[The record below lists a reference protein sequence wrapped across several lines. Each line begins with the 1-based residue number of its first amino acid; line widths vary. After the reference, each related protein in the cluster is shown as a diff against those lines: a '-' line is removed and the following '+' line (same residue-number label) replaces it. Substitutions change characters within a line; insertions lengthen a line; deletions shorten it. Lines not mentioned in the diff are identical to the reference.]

1 MDKRYYEPEVSV
13 HFLSV
18 EGGFAASTIETNKDT
33 NSYSLERVSF
43 DEW

>member
-18 EGGFAASTIETNKDT
+18 EGGFAASTIETNQNT
-33 NSYSLERVSF
+33 NSYLLESVSF

>member
-18 EGGFAASTIETNKDT
+18 EGGFAATNKDT
-33 NSYSLERVSF
+33 NSYSLESVSF

>member
-18 EGGFAASTIETNKDT
+18 EGGFASSTIETNQAT
-33 NSYSLERVSF
+33 NGYSLESVSF
-43 DEW
+43 EEW

>member
-18 EGGFAASTIETNKDT
+18 EGGFGKHDRNKQGHKQ
-33 NSYSLERVSF
+33 LF
-43 DEW
+43 A

>member
-33 NSYSLERVSF
+33 MVNKK
-43 DEW
+43 

>member
-18 EGGFAASTIETNKDT
+18 EGGFASSTIGTNSET
-33 NSYSLERVSF
+33 NSYSLESVSF